1 MPVEGTGLSR
11 LVIKGTVPGCLPQTA
26 PFAEACGMMAY
37 QELTAVGTAQ
47 GYSDCQNV
55 LTSLTLAPLD
65 RLAPTSMTAGL
76 AMQSL
81 ALRPFAADEVF
92 KVKAHQSL
100 DGLTGRSLWE
110 ATANSCA
117 DEQAKAARA
126 LHGGS
131 PKAWEL
137 AQKELDGAELVAQF
151 AARAA
156 ASWPQRPRCR
166 LRPRSQATTAAKG
179 KTPHRWLVRAGTG
192 WRCQVCLKVAF
203 TSGAKAAIDRRGCR
217 GLLPAIAHLL
227 SAVGGTGHE
236 LHIAMV
242 EREPLLFCR
251 LCSSWCT
258 RRPLMLLRP
267 CMGHPTAGQLTNG
280 AWRLARGMAPNGSG
294 APICQPMAALP
305 LLQGRPMSDL
315 IEVYIKQLFDKDCLL
330 VIAHPDSV
338 DCLPGRSCLRLAPAG
353 AVYRVPPEPRVRKK
367 LKGGRLRLWPKTAY
381 SETSYGPPA
390 GEARTSSHRP
400 GRRGLCTGAATSGA
414 ATAQAGPRVAPR
426 VAPATRGAPEPA
438 TLEPVPAVAM
448 PEGPGPTPTEDSTP
462 TPGPAAPA
470 SAAVVALDAELAASA
485 RRRATPAPVSA
496 MDRLEA
502 VRQRIL
508 TRQAV

>member
-1 MPVEGTGLSR
+1 
-11 LVIKGTVPGCLPQTA
+11 
-26 PFAEACGMMAY
+26 
-37 QELTAVGTAQ
+37 
-47 GYSDCQNV
+47 
-55 LTSLTLAPLD
+55 
-65 RLAPTSMTAGL
+65 
-76 AMQSL
+76 
-81 ALRPFAADEVF
+81 
-92 KVKAHQSL
+92 
-100 DGLTGRSLWE
+100 
-110 ATANSCA
+110 
-117 DEQAKAARA
+117 
-126 LHGGS
+126 
-131 PKAWEL
+131 
-137 AQKELDGAELVAQF
+137 
-151 AARAA
+151 
-156 ASWPQRPRCR
+156 
-166 LRPRSQATTAAKG
+166 
-179 KTPHRWLVRAGTG
+179 
-192 WRCQVCLKVAF
+192 
-203 TSGAKAAIDRRGCR
+203 
-217 GLLPAIAHLL
+217 
-227 SAVGGTGHE
+227 
-236 LHIAMV
+236 
-242 EREPLLFCR
+242 
-251 LCSSWCT
+251 
-258 RRPLMLLRP
+258 
-267 CMGHPTAGQLTNG
+267 
-280 AWRLARGMAPNGSG
+280 
-294 APICQPMAALP
+294 
-305 LLQGRPMSDL
+305 MSDL